1 MVIGDDSINEAL
13 IEHGLK
19 RAQQF
24 SWQKTAQQTVSL
36 FMKIAEQHRV
46 KAA

>member
-1 MVIGDDSINEAL
+1 MVIGDDSIKEAL
-13 IEHGLK
+13 IERGLL

-24 SWQKTAQQTVSL
+24 SWQKTAQQTVNL
-36 FMKIAEQHRV
+36 FMKITEQHRV